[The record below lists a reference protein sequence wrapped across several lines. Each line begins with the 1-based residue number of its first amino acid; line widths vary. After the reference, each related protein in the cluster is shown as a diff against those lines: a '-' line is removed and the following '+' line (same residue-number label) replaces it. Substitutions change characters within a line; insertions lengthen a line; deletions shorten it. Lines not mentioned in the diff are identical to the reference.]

1 MGALAWTFGAVGG
14 LCMVMGIITAAEV
27 VPLLGSAFTWT
38 FWFMLAA
45 VLLLALACIAFAVG
59 HSRYE

>member
-1 MGALAWTFGAVGG
+1 MGLLAWIFGTVGG

-27 VPLLGSAFTWT
+27 VPLLSSSFTWT

-45 VLLLALACIAFAVG
+45 ILFLACIAFAVG
-59 HSRYE
+59 RSKHE

>member
-1 MGALAWTFGAVGG
+1 WIFGTIGG

-38 FWFMLAA
+38 FWFVLAA
-45 VLLLALACIAFAVG
+45 ILLLACIAFAVG
-59 HSRYE
+59 RSRYE

>member
-1 MGALAWTFGAVGG
+1 MGALAWMFGTLGG
-14 LCMVMGIITAAEV
+14 LSMVMGIITAAEV

-45 VLLLALACIAFAVG
+45 ILFLACIAFAVG

>member
-1 MGALAWTFGAVGG
+1 MRLLAWTLGTVGG

-27 VPLLGSAFTWT
+27 VPLLGSSFTWT

-45 VLLLALACIAFAVG
+45 ILFLACIAFAVG
-59 HSRYE
+59 RSKHE

>member
-1 MGALAWTFGAVGG
+1 MGALAWTFGTVGG

-38 FWFMLAA
+38 FWFMLATI
-45 VLLLALACIAFAVG
+45 LFLTCIAFAVG

>member
-38 FWFMLAA
+38 FWFMLAV
-45 VLLLALACIAFAVG
+45 VLLLAGIAFAVG
-59 HSRYE
+59 HSKYE

>member
-1 MGALAWTFGAVGG
+1 MGALAWTFGTAGG

-45 VLLLALACIAFAVG
+45 ILFLACIAFAVG
-59 HSRYE
+59 HSKYE